1 MKKFVIERNL
11 PGAENL
17 SPDELQ
23 ALAKTFFDSESK
35 VEEAYVWMHSYI
47 AGDKIYCVALA
58 ENEEAIRLHARA
70 GNIPV
75 NTISEVKTVIDRT
88 LVPAADE

>member
-17 SPDELQ
+17 SSEELQ
-23 ALAKTFFDSESK
+23 ALAQTFCDSEAK
-35 VEEAYVWMHSYI
+35 VEEGYVWMHSYI
-47 AGDKIYCVALA
+47 TGDKIYCIALA
-58 ENEEAIRLHARA
+58 ENEEAIRMHARA

-75 NTISEVKTVIDRT
+75 NTISEVKTVIDRS
-88 LVPAADE
+88 LAPEADE

>member
-23 ALAKTFFDSESK
+23 TLAQTFFDSEAR

-47 AGDKIYCVALA
+47 TGDKIYCVALA
-58 ENEEAIRLHARA
+58 ENEEAIRMHARA

-75 NTISEVKTVIDRT
+75 NTISEIKTVIDRS
-88 LVPAADE
+88 LAPVRDE

>member
-23 ALAKTFFDSESK
+23 ALAQTFCDSEAR
-35 VEEAYVWMHSYI
+35 VEEEYVWMHSYI
-47 AGDKIYCVALA
+47 TGDKIYCVVLA
-58 ENEEAIRLHARA
+58 ENEAAIRMHGRA
-70 GNIPV
+70 ANIPV
-75 NTISEVKTVIDRT
+75 NTISEIKTVIDRS
-88 LVPAADE
+88 LAPAADE

>member
-23 ALAKTFFDSESK
+23 ALAQTFCESEAK
-35 VEEAYVWMHSYI
+35 IEEAYVWMHSYI
-47 AGDKIYCVALA
+47 TGDKIYCVVLA
-58 ENEEAIRLHARA
+58 ENEEAIRMHARA

-75 NTISEVKTVIDRT
+75 HTISEIKTIIDRK
-88 LVPAADE
+88 LVPVTDE